1 MNMIARALEVGH
13 PAAYLLI
20 FLILGEPLI
29 FIGMYVYDEIKERN
43 RKKKDKKI
51 SH

>member
-1 MNMIARALEVGH
+1 MNLIARALDAGH

-29 FIGMYVYDEIKERN
+29 FIGMYVYDEIKEKIKR
-43 RKKKDKKI
+43 KDKVK
-51 SH
+51 

>member
-1 MNMIARALEVGH
+1 MTMIARALEVGH

-20 FLILGEPLI
+20 FLLLGEPLI

-51 SH
+51 PR